1 MSDTPITQHVDAFRS
16 LARHHLEHGS
26 IEGLAALKQTL
37 EMDNETFCRYVF
49 KETAGYLY
57 FRFKKSSLR

>member
-1 MSDTPITQHVDAFRS
+1 MSDTPITQTLDAFRS

-37 EMDNETFCRYVF
+37 EMDNKAFADLLQTLARYRNA
-49 KETAGYLY
+49 KG
-57 FRFKKSSLR
+57 